1 MAESVRIDKFLW
13 AVRIYK
19 TRSIAAEAVKR
30 GKVSIGGAQVKSSR
44 NVKVGDVIAVKVP
57 AATRS
62 FEIIKMAQNRMGAKL
77 VKDHIVEVT
86 PKDQLELIELHHLQ
100 MSMQRHKGLGR
111 PTKKERRDL
120 DTYFDGGA
128 PLGSGIEGMFDDDDD
143 DFDIDFD
150 DED

>member
-1 MAESVRIDKFLW
+1 MADTVRIDKFLW

-30 GKVSIGGAQVKSSR
+30 GKVSMGGAQVKSSR
-44 NVKVGDVIAVKVP
+44 NVKVGDVISVKVP

-62 FEIIKMAQNRMGAKL
+62 FEIIKLAQSRMGAKL

-86 PKDQLELIELHHLQ
+86 PKDQLELIELYHLQ
-100 MSMQRHKGLGR
+100 MSMQRQKGLGR
-111 PTKKERRDL
+111 PTKKERRDMEN
-120 DTYFDGGA
+120 FVADGWA
-128 PLGSGIEGMFDDDDD
+128 DNDAAFDDDEED

-150 DED
+150 AD